1 MQPQRQ
7 ASNVV
12 CYIDSKTMKLIVLLL
27 IFPVLCFGQTTIK
40 GKVINKR
47 TKDAIPFAT
56 VGLIKENIG
65 TNAVEDGSFQIRS
78 IKPILN
84 DTLII
89 SCLGFVTLKLSI
101 SDLKKGENV
110 FELLEQQT
118 ILDEVTVKSRT
129 NWKYETLNDFS
140 DCGNHF
146 ITSSGYQTQ
155 IAQHLQALEYNSILS
170 EVKICRM
177 SSFLIGPEK
186 TIFRIRIY
194 DIDSLTKS
202 PAADLCDQIIEVKT
216 RSKTI
221 TVNLEKYK
229 IRIPNKDFFVA
240 VEWLKIPYNE
250 SKSTIKINGKES
262 EHITY
267 RPSIGWTK
275 NPNPQ
280 MEAWM
285 LDYKN
290 IWRKMFK
297 SSIRTS
303 VSISAKVKY

>member
-1 MQPQRQ
+1 
-7 ASNVV
+7 V
-12 CYIDSKTMKLIVLLL
+12 CYIDSETMKLIILLSFFP
-27 IFPVLCFGQTTIK
+27 IFCFGQISIT

-47 TKDAIPFAT
+47 TKEAIAFAT
-56 VGLIKENIG
+56 VGLVKENIG
-65 TNAVEDGSFQIRS
+65 TNAVEDGSFHLQS
-78 IKPILN
+78 KKSILN

-89 SCLGFVTLKLSI
+89 SCLGFVTLKLPI
-101 SDLKKGENV
+101 DNLWKGKNI
-110 FELLEQQT
+110 FELPEQQT
-118 ILDEVTVKSRT
+118 ILEDVTVKSRT

-140 DCGNHF
+140 NCGNHF
-146 ITSSGYQTQ
+146 ITSGGYQTQ
-155 IAQHLQALEYNSILS
+155 IAQPLQALEYNSILT

-177 SSFLIGPEK
+177 SSFLTSPEK

-194 DIDSLTKS
+194 DIDTLTKS
-202 PAADLCDQIIEVKT
+202 PASDLCDQIIEVKT
-216 RSKTI
+216 RSKTV

-229 IRIPNKDFFVA
+229 IHIPNKDFFVA

-250 SKSTIKINGKES
+250 SKSTIKINGKET

-267 RPSIGWTK
+267 RPSIGWTD

-290 IWRKMFK
+290 IWRRMFK
-297 SSIRTS
+297 STIRTS
-303 VSISAKVKY
+303 VSISATVKY